1 MFWKFL
7 ALIFVMGTLV
17 SCNAKLDV
25 TINGDTSAIGTP
37 QDPASAPAPA
47 QAAAATGEKRVITFS
62 GASD

>member
-7 ALIFVMGTLV
+7 ALLFVMGTLV

-25 TINGDTSAIGTP
+25 TISGDASKIGTP

-47 QAAAATGEKRVITFS
+47 QAAATGEKRVITFS